1 MELEDC
7 VAQVGQGVD
16 LSEEQSAEVADLLA
30 SAEVDAGVKG
40 EFLTLLAQKGEAA
53 AEVAGLA
60 KRYRELARDPDL
72 GEWSD
77 RAIDVCGTGGD
88 KQHTFNISTTVTL
101 DRLRPRVYPF

>member
-40 EFLTLLAQKGEAA
+40 N
-53 AEVAGLA
+53 
-60 KRYRELARDPDL
+60 
-72 GEWSD
+72 S
-77 RAIDVCGTGGD
+77 
-88 KQHTFNISTTVTL
+88 
-101 DRLRPRVYPF
+101 